1 MHNISS
7 ELCQEITANAT
18 DVNETNSSAC
28 KYWTYYRQTFIK
40 FFKAVT
46 SDFLSVKSCLKS
58 WYIICI
64 LDTIKLFPISIH
76 IFVISSGS
84 PRCVFCSKT
93 AAAPM
98 MTMMLWVE
106 RKTAHQVNNKD
117 IKSICWMKGIRKMT
131 CNQIVCKNYYVLVL
145 NCPEKD
151 VSCLPSCGA
160 EGSSLGNVTSQLQC
174 ASKSARF

>member
-1 MHNISS
+1 MLNISS

-18 DVNETNSSAC
+18 DVNQTNSSAC
-28 KYWTYYRQTFIK
+28 EYWTYYRQTFIK

-64 LDTIKLFPISIH
+64 LDTIKLLPISIH

-84 PRCVFCSKT
+84 PRCVFCWT

-98 MTMMLWVE
+98 MTMMPWVE
-106 RKTAHQVNNKD
+106 RKTALLVSNKE
-117 IKSICWMKGIRKMT
+117 IKSICWWK
-131 CNQIVCKNYYVLVL
+131 
-145 NCPEKD
+145 
-151 VSCLPSCGA
+151 
-160 EGSSLGNVTSQLQC
+160 
-174 ASKSARF
+174 ASWKWHIFSKFIMF